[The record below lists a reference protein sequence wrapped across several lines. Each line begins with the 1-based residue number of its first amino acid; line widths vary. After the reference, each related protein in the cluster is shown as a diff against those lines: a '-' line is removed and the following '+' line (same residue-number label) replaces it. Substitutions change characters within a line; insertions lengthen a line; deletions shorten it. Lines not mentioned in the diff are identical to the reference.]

1 MDDAM
6 RVGPAETGGVQALGW
21 TTASPLVRDVLP
33 AAARGVSV
41 VQVIPPSPAWGG
53 PLLAGALAARA
64 ERGDRILVLAAPA
77 MVAELGAQLA
87 ALAPAGTRI
96 EAARGPARAA
106 RRLKADALDV
116 LVASPDIALALHAR
130 SALGAD
136 RIGAIVFAWPEAWH
150 ADEATAVLL
159 QDLPKDAQRLVLTAA
174 PTTVD
179 ALVER
184 YARRAMIVPAPTP
197 APTDPALPAP
207 ELHEVRTL
215 ETPWHARAAALAELL
230 EATDPGAVTVWTV
243 DRRDH
248 AMIAAALGGAD
259 GFAIVTGTVPEHA
272 ASIVCHDLPDEATL
286 ALLRAVAPV
295 TLLVAP
301 GTDSYVARVAPDAR
315 PVRAASPV
323 SALLAHDAALRA
335 EIAARLGDATLDEAA
350 ALYAL
355 APLFERY
362 PAQRVA
368 AACFQLWQ
376 GRHTVTAPRSLEAAP
391 VRSATPVGGVA
402 LSKVWVGA
410 GKKDDATPADL
421 VAVLIKEVGLQR
433 PEIGRIELRD
443 TFSLVEVPS
452 DKAELVAKALTGLTV
467 RRRRLTARVDRGMP
481 ERGGDRPP
489 RGGSGGGR
497 PSGPRGG
504 GRPPRFDR

>member
-1 MDDAM
+1 LTIEDAAMDDAM
-6 RVGPAETGGVQALGW
+6 QVGPAVTGGVAALGW
-21 TTASPLVRDVLP
+21 AATSPLVRDVLP
-33 AAARGVSV
+33 AAARRVNV
-41 VQVIPPSPAWGG
+41 VQVVPPVPAWGG

-64 ERGDRILVLAAPA
+64 DRGDRILILAAPA

-87 ALAPAGTRI
+87 ALAPADTRI

-116 LVASPDIALALHAR
+116 LVASPDVALSLHAR
-130 SALGAD
+130 SALAPE
-136 RIGAIVFAWPEAWH
+136 RFGAIVFAWPEAWH
-150 ADEATAVLL
+150 ADEAVTVLL
-159 QDLPKDAQRLVLTAA
+159 QDLDKDAQRLVLTAA
-174 PTTVD
+174 PTSVD
-179 ALVER
+179 TLVER
-184 YARRAMIVPAPTP
+184 YARRAMIVPAMV
-197 APTDPALPAP
+197 PALPEAGTP
-207 ELHEVRTL
+207 EPVLHDVRTL
-215 ETPWHARAAALAELL
+215 DTPWHARAAALAELL

-243 DRRDH
+243 DTRNH
-248 AMIAAALGGAD
+248 TIIAAALGGAE
-259 GFAIVTGTVPEHA
+259 GFAIVAGHIPAQA
-272 ASIVCHDLPDEATL
+272 AAIVCHDLPDEATL
-286 ALLRAVAPV
+286 AALRALAPV

-301 GTDSYVARVAPDAR
+301 GTESYAARVAPGAH
-315 PVRAASPV
+315 PVRAASAV

-335 EIAARLGDATLDEAA
+335 EITALLGGDVQDDAA

-368 AACFQLWQ
+368 AACFRLW
-376 GRHTVTAPRSLEAAP
+376 RAKHTVVAPRSVEAAP

-402 LSKVWVGA
+402 LSKIWVGA

-443 TFSLVEVPS
+443 TFALVEVPS
-452 DKAELVAKALTGLTV
+452 EKAELVAKALTGLTV

-481 ERGGDRPP
+481 ERGG
-489 RGGSGGGR
+489 GGAGR